1 MLPATAC
8 TLTSI
13 IAAQQ
18 TKFEPGTVERRIVSC
33 FFEGL
38 KYDLYDLISVRLGRD
53 SREAETCKG
62 KVLAIMRSVKK
73 VCYELINDELNGRQQ
88 LDGQALVGI
97 VRYIVPSN
105 DLAGGPLWRQL
116 EPLFRFTFKSDKHA
130 LNFLRTQVDDYVQ
143 QRAPLIEK
151 DFEKQWAGAVKYIRR
166 YRES

>member
-1 MLPATAC
+1 MFPATAN
-8 TLTSI
+8 TLTTI
-13 IAAQQ
+13 IAAQ
-18 TKFEPGTVERRIVSC
+18 TEIEPGTVERRLVSY

-38 KYDLYDLISVRLGRD
+38 KYDLYDLISIRLGRD

-73 VCYELINDELNGRQQ
+73 VCYELINDELNGRKQ

-105 DLAGGPLWRQL
+105 DPTGGPLWRQL

-130 LNFLRTQVDDYVQ
+130 LKFIREQIDEYVL
-143 QRAPLIEK
+143 QRAPLIER
-151 DFEKQWAGAVKYIRR
+151 DFDKQWAGAVEYIKR